1 MASESREPETTTKM
15 KGDEMTTATKTYR
28 VYETMAGVGA
38 LNTGSEYIEAAS
50 AQEAAEEA
58 AEERRGNPE
67 CEGYV
72 MVATDDNGDSAEA
85 AV

>member
-1 MASESREPETTTKM
+1 MQ
-15 KGDEMTTATKTYR
+15 YR
-28 VYETMAGVGA
+28 VYETTKEAGA
-38 LNTGSEYIEAAS
+38 LGTGSEMIDAAS
-50 AQEAAEEA
+50 AKEAAEIA

-72 MVATDDNGDSAEA
+72 MVATDDDGDSAEA